1 MQRKQGVQYVQR
13 VVEGTYH
20 KRQVPPRKSPEM
32 LRDEMKAL
40 GLRIGEYGKR
50 ITNIDTEIRELSAE
64 KLRLINANKNLFRQ
78 QNAID
83 AKLNGF

>member
-50 ITNIDTEIRELSAE
+50 ITNIDTEIHELSAE
-64 KLRLINANKNLFRQ
+64 KLRLIEVNKRLFLQ
-78 QNAID
+78 QGVID
-83 AKLNGF
+83 TKLNEF